1 MKSKSEEL
9 KNAAVKAKLELNDEL
24 DSFIEKIDK
33 ATDDPNNFITMTQ
46 LENEWRDLSLKTHKI
61 YSDMVSETLSAIDT
75 KELCATKKESSSRK
89 E

>member
-46 LENEWRDLSLKTHKI
+46 LENEWRDLSLKTHKEI
-61 YSDMVSETLSAIDT
+61 LAACTSGLAILV
-75 KELCATKKESSSRK
+75 KN
-89 E
+89 